1 MKRRMATVVLAVM
14 AVWGLSAMDLVED
27 EVLCSVS
34 DIASV
39 LDSEYMPG
47 QVQTL
52 PDKGKEGHAQVINTH
67 SGSSYWARYLM
78 PSHVPS
84 VDELEEGQL
93 ILCNESFADPKPS
106 DWAYRHQI
114 WHFGLLTSTKE
125 AFKGVVEVNYT
136 RGYLQWCRLPDV
148 PQQVAFRG
156 GEVLCAYT
164 QEPALEN
171 NAFATAKIQT
181 LPSEVS
187 RGMAE
192 VRYANS
198 AKGWTRYVVPSHPA
212 KAEELKEG
220 GWVLCSENFEK
231 VRTELN
237 YRYGS
242 WYLMR
247 ITSLRDLFQ
256 EVVEANGINIPLE
269 WLRVPEY
276 TPEELQG
283 IDMAEIVRE
292 AKAEEALDWIRRQ
305 RVLADWRIRKHAGR
319 LEAELAASGSTQMSA
334 EDARKDLEF
343 FAGQTQQA
351 LEIITGLQKSVD
363 QTAPPVAGP
372 AVADSGQASADLSDQ
387 AKAHTEKGTLRYQET
402 VRSATTELYG
412 LVSLVA
418 PATMES
424 LEKARYHTPS
434 QGDRSSDTEDAF
446 DNYVPPPGGIS
457 GQDDSGKSLG
467 DQIKDLEDELGEIG
481 DDADLAN
488 VDLQNALDKQKQIIQ
503 TMSNLS
509 KILHDTS
516 MAVIRKN

>member
-1 MKRRMATVVLAVM
+1 MKRSAMVVVLAVL
-14 AVWGLSAMDLVED
+14 AAWGLSAMDLVEE

-47 QVQTL
+47 QVQTP

-84 VDELEEGQL
+84 VDELQEGQL

-106 DWAYRHQI
+106 EWAYRHQI
-114 WHFGLLTSTKE
+114 WRFGLLTSTKE

-164 QEPALEN
+164 QEPAMEN

-220 GWVLCSENFEK
+220 DWVLCSENFEK

-256 EVVEANGINIPLE
+256 EVVETNGISIPLG
-269 WLRVPEY
+269 WVRVPEY
-276 TPEELQG
+276 GPEELQS
-283 IDMAEIVRE
+283 IDMREIVRE
-292 AKAEEALDWIRRQ
+292 AKAEEALEWIRRQ
-305 RVLADWRIRKHAGR
+305 RMLADWRIRKHTGR
-319 LEAELAASGSTQMSA
+319 LEAKLAERGSTQMSA

-343 FAGQTQQA
+343 FAGQTEQA
-351 LEIITGLQKSVD
+351 LEIIGALEGRVAGYGPSIENPPTAAAAGSSTDEDSQSNIGRTLNF
-363 QTAPPVAGP
+363 QTAVENTYREIAKLIDTLQGP
-372 AVADSGQASADLSDQ
+372 AIESIHRVEYDTPFQDSGEESSERGGIESWEPDDTGDQ
-387 AKAHTEKGTLRYQET
+387 ARDAL
-402 VRSATTELYG
+402 
-412 LVSLVA
+412 
-418 PATMES
+418 
-424 LEKARYHTPS
+424 
-434 QGDRSSDTEDAF
+434 EDAM
-446 DNYVPPPGGIS
+446 DEA
-457 GQDDSGKSLG
+457 
-467 DQIKDLEDELGEIG
+467 KD
-481 DDADLAN
+481 AFKA
-488 VDLQNALDKQKQIIQ
+488 ALDAMKDTQERRSQNVK
-503 TMSNLS
+503 NL
-509 KILHDTS
+509 TW
-516 MAVIRKN
+516 